1 MNVLSLFD
9 GMSCGQIALQRAGIK
24 VDSYYSSE
32 IKEYAVR
39 VTQHNF
45 PNTIQLGDITNWREW
60 DIDWS
65 SIDLVIGGSPCQ
77 DLSGA
82 NKERL
87 GLKGLKSKLF
97 YTFVDILNHV
107 QSINIDVYFL
117 LENVK
122 MTKENESVINMLMGM
137 NPININS
144 SLFSAQLRNRFYWT
158 NIPFDKNISDNG
170 SMLQDIL
177 DSGFTDRAKSR
188 ALLESDSRP
197 LKSPVKM
204 FHRYYA
210 KGFQTVIFN
219 SDKHYRD
226 CVEHYNSN
234 FNGLKGSEINYDG
247 NIYDGI
253 RFLSQAE
260 MEKLQTVPSG
270 YTSVLDRND
279 AACLLGDGWT
289 VDVIAHIFKGLI

>member
-1 MNVLSLFD
+1 MNILSLFD
-9 GMSCGQIALQRAGIK
+9 GMSCGQIALHRAGIK

-32 IKEYAVR
+32 IKEHAVR

-45 PNTIQLGDITNWREW
+45 PNTIQLGDITKWRDW

-82 NKERL
+82 NKDRL

-97 YTFVDILNHV
+97 YTFVDILNHI
-107 QSINIDVYFL
+107 QLINIDVYFL

-122 MTKENESVINMLMGM
+122 MTKDNESVINMLMGM
-137 NPININS
+137 DPININS
-144 SLFSAQLRNRFYWT
+144 KLFSAQLRNRFYWT
-158 NIPFDKNISDNG
+158 NISFDLNITDSVC
-170 SMLQDIL
+170 MLKDIL
-177 DSGFTDRAKSR
+177 DCGFTDRDKSR

-210 KGFQTVIFN
+210 KGFQTVVFN
-219 SDKHYRD
+219 SHQHYID
-226 CVEHYNSN
+226 CVEHYNLN
-234 FNGLKGSEINYDG
+234 FKGLKGSDINYDG
-247 NIYDGI
+247 NLYDGI
-253 RFLSQAE
+253 RFLSQEE

-270 YTSVLDRND
+270 YTSILDRND

-289 VDVIAHIFKGLI
+289 VDVVAHIFKGLS